1 MTGRLDAGAMLAQL
15 AAGTRLDGLGSAR
28 ASQQTDVSRA
38 GFGELL
44 DRAMGG
50 ALGSGRQ
57 VELMHD
63 AGVSLTPDQIGR
75 VSAAADRAELAGM
88 RRAMVQIDGMELV
101 VDVPMRRVMGPA
113 EADAQGVI
121 SGVDGIVRVPD
132 DEASG
137 TADTAGLLR
146 GDVNASLLAAL
157 ERKTG

>member
-15 AAGTRLDGLGSAR
+15 AAGTRLDGIGSGR

-50 ALGSGRQ
+50 ELASGRQ

-63 AGVSLTPDQIGR
+63 AGVSLTPEQIGR
-75 VSAAADRAELAGM
+75 VSEAADRAELAGM
-88 RRAMVQIDGMELV
+88 HRAMVQIDGMELL
-101 VDVPMRRVMGPA
+101 VDVPMRRVMGVA
-113 EADAQGVI
+113 QADERGVI

-132 DEASG
+132 DETSGKADAS
-137 TADTAGLLR
+137 GLLR

-157 ERKTG
+157 ERTTG